1 MTSSISGFPQ
11 KLKCFF
17 LGMKKVILTNSQSV
31 RVTDFQSLLTFS
43 KLINY
48 IQVLGF
54 YKSKTTKT
62 TMSVSRTT
70 SSTVSNQWFTP
81 TKSSYKGRRYR
92 SAEQQARHDAA
103 KTEHAAASH
112 AAAQGDWVVKGKRH
126 NKMAAKEQTP
136 EEKAEA
142 ARIQT
147 MQDLKEIEKTISGS
161 MSVINRKKR
170 AAANKGGNPKKRKIA
185 VEEKK
190 PKKIKG
196 INAFSLLVV
205 DSTDDEAEAEL
216 EVKTIEVKPQEFPV
230 LSAPSRKVE
239 TPSKI
244 SYSFALQTKPTKK
257 QIGPEDFPDPPKT
270 RIVPK
275 TRVCWADHLDDFS
288 DEEDGLPMRPGQS
301 WGDFA

>member
-1 MTSSISGFPQ
+1 
-11 KLKCFF
+11 
-17 LGMKKVILTNSQSV
+17 
-31 RVTDFQSLLTFS
+31 
-43 KLINY
+43 
-48 IQVLGF
+48 
-54 YKSKTTKT
+54 
-62 TMSVSRTT
+62 MSVSRTT
-70 SSTVSNQWFTP
+70 STTVSNQWFTP
-81 TKSSYKGRRYR
+81 SPVKSGSKGRRYHSRR

-112 AAAQGDWVVKGKRH
+112 AADQGEWVVKGKRH

-161 MSVINRKKR
+161 MSVINRKR
-170 AAANKGGNPKKRKIA
+170 TAAKKESNPKRRKIA

-205 DSTDDEAEAEL
+205 DSTDDEADVEAFEA
-216 EVKTIEVKPQEFPV
+216 KPQEFPT
-230 LSAPSRKVE
+230 LATTSRKVE

-270 RIVPK
+270 RV
-275 TRVCWADHLDDFS
+275 RVCWADQLDDEETS
-288 DEEDGLPMRPGQS
+288 DEEDDLPMRPGQS